1 MLVFGIYRHL
11 GMLRCITLT
20 LRSRGLL
27 TTCSLDGQ
35 TGHYQPY
42 GKDWIKKGIYE
53 LLHKVRMTSNSHKL
67 YRSTR
72 AVVRLRAQH
81 LQCSCECT
89 LLCSKREPD
98 EHYRRRLK
106 ASMAIDGKHARVVSK
121 GAS

>member
-1 MLVFGIYRHL
+1 MYHVDIAFAWA
-11 GMLRCITLT
+11 T
-20 LRSRGLL
+20 

-53 LLHKVRMTSNSHKL
+53 LLHKVRMAFNSHKL

-81 LQCSCECT
+81 SRCAVIV
-89 LLCSKREPD
+89 RFD
-98 EHYRRRLK
+98 A
-106 ASMAIDGKHARVVSK
+106 ASGNPMSTIG
-121 GAS
+121 GG